1 MEKAVGERCKFYHG
15 MVSVRG
21 KDDIMCLSVR
31 WRLYPVAWN

>member
-21 KDDIMCLSVR
+21 KGDIMCLSVR